1 MFLTRTTRALAI
13 LTTAWVALAVAHA
26 GAVEISGYVS
36 LDPRAFPG
44 DPLYPDQHETASLSV
59 SAQPEVYVEWARG
72 DQSLLFVPFF
82 RYDQQDSRRTHV
94 DAREAFYLLVGDT
107 WELRAG
113 LQKVFWGVTESQHL
127 VDVINQTDGVEDVD
141 GEDKLGQPSVSLALI
156 HDWGTLDLY
165 LLPGFRERTF
175 PGREGRLR
183 PPLYVDTDLTTYESD
198 AEEWHVDWAARWSH
212 TLGAFDLGLS
222 HFSGTNREPEF
233 NPTPLASGEVV
244 LAPHYSLIDQTGVDV
259 QAITAGW
266 LWKLEAINRYGQGDR
281 FAALTGGFEYTFS
294 NIRDTGIDVGVL
306 GEYLWDERGD
316 DGTSP
321 FEDDLFAATRIAL
334 NDVQDTAI
342 LAGVM
347 IDRDTQGASALVEAS
362 RRVGDAWKLS
372 LETRSV
378 FGTDESD
385 PLHAFRQDDTF
396 RVDLARYF

>member
-1 MFLTRTTRALAI
+1 MSFTRNARRLAI
-13 LTTAWVALAVAHA
+13 LTTACVAVIATRAP
-26 GAVEISGYVS
+26 AVELSGYVS
-36 LDPRAFPG
+36 FDPRVFPG
-44 DPLYPDQHETASLSV
+44 DPLYADQHEMASLSL
-59 SAQPEVYVEWARG
+59 SAQPELYAEWADG

-94 DAREAFYLLVGDT
+94 DVREAFYLMVGDT

-127 VDVINQTDGVEDVD
+127 VDVINQTDAVEDVD

-156 HDWGTLDLY
+156 HDWGVLDLY

-198 AEEWHVDWAARWSH
+198 TEEWHVDWAARWSH
-212 TLGAFDLGLS
+212 TLGAFDLGVS
-222 HFSGTNREPEF
+222 HFSGTNREPGF
-233 NPTPLASGEVV
+233 APVVTAGGEPV
-244 LAPHYSLIDQTGVDV
+244 LAPHYSLIDQTGIDA

-266 LWKLEAINRYGQGDR
+266 LWKLEVVNRYGDGDR
-281 FAALTGGFEYTFS
+281 FAALTGGFEYTFA
-294 NIRDTGIDVGVL
+294 NVRDTGIDIGLL
-306 GEYLWDERGD
+306 GEYLWDERGE

-321 FEDDLFAATRIAL
+321 LEDDLFVATRVAL

-347 IDRDTQGASALVEAS
+347 VDRDTQGASGLVEAS
-362 RRVGDAWKLS
+362 RRVGEAWKLS
-372 LETRSV
+372 LEARAV
-378 FGTDESD
+378 FGTDAAD

-396 RVDLARYF
+396 RIDLARYF

>member
-1 MFLTRTTRALAI
+1 MSLTENARRIVILGLAC
-13 LTTAWVALAVAHA
+13 VAMAATHA
-26 GAVEISGYVS
+26 GAAELSGYVS
-36 LDPRAFPG
+36 FDPRVFPG
-44 DPLYPDQHETASLSV
+44 DPLYAEQHETGSLAL
-59 SAQPEVYVEWARG
+59 SAQPEVYVEWADG
-72 DQSLLFVPFF
+72 DQSVLFVPFF
-82 RYDQQDSRRTHV
+82 RYDQQDSRRTHA
-94 DAREAFYLLVGDT
+94 DIRELFYLRVGGT

-127 VDVINQTDGVEDVD
+127 VDVINQTDAVEDVD

-156 HDWGTLDLY
+156 HDWGVLDLY
-165 LLPGFRERTF
+165 VLPGFRERTF

-212 TLGAFDLGLS
+212 TLGAFDVGLS

-233 NPTPLASGEVV
+233 GEPALSAGEPV
-244 LAPHYSLIDQTGVDV
+244 LAPHYGLIDQTGLDL
-259 QAITAGW
+259 QAITGAW
-266 LWKLEAINRYGQGDR
+266 LWKLELINRYGQDSR
-281 FAALTGGFEYTFS
+281 HAAATGGFEYTFS
-294 NIRDTGIDVGVL
+294 NLWDSGIDVGAL

-316 DGTSP
+316 DAPTP
-321 FEDDLFAATRIAL
+321 FEDDVFVATRIAL

-342 LAGVM
+342 LAGAL
-347 IDRDTQGASALVEAS
+347 IDGDTGGASGLVEAS

-372 LETRSV
+372 LEARSV
-378 FGTDESD
+378 FATDAAD

>member
-1 MFLTRTTRALAI
+1 
-13 LTTAWVALAVAHA
+13 
-26 GAVEISGYVS
+26 
-36 LDPRAFPG
+36 
-44 DPLYPDQHETASLSV
+44 
-59 SAQPEVYVEWARG
+59 
-72 DQSLLFVPFF
+72 
-82 RYDQQDSRRTHV
+82 V